1 MKALLDENIDVR
13 LKKYF
18 DGSEH
23 EVVTVK
29 DMGWNGLKN
38 GELLK
43 RAAENSFDILVA
55 VDKNL
60 AYQQNTGNLPLSIF
74 VLNVRRNI
82 LPSLFPLIPDLLAAW
97 NQPLEKKVY
106 IIDEK
111 I

>member
-60 AYQQNTGNLPLSIF
+60 PYQQNTGKSINWLQPASEEVTSMLLPHF
-74 VLNVRRNI
+74 TGQNFRENPCR
-82 LPSLFPLIPDLLAAW
+82 
-97 NQPLEKKVY
+97 
-106 IIDEK
+106 
-111 I
+111 